1 MGITGL
7 FKREGGSWLKSI
19 LVLVLWILASAK
31 LIQSYGPNFN
41 LALLDSA
48 VQTTL
53 IVGGLFLLENVF
65 RFYLPQR
72 SNAWLAI
79 VLPLVMSILVLY
91 LGHFGLKQ
99 LFSDQ
104 TEYLLFLEKSF
115 AVRGAIVSILFSACA
130 LLLVIAGRLEDQ
142 LKTRQREEM
151 IMKMSKEAELHQ
163 LRQQLQPHFL
173 FNSLNSISAL
183 IASNPEKA
191 REMIFQLSGFL
202 RGTIRKDEKKWVTV
216 QEEVSYLQLFLD
228 IERVRFGHRLKADFQ
243 VEENTQSIK
252 IPQMLLQPLMENAV
266 KHGLYGT
273 MGDVDIQ
280 LNIRD
285 VGVYL
290 EMTITNPFDPKAGVS
305 ADGLGFGLDAVKRRL
320 YLLFGRHDLLNCVVN
335 QSQFSVVLKIPYA
348 HDSNPH
354 N

>member
-48 VQTTL
+48 VQTIL

-72 SNAWLAI
+72 SNAWLVI
-79 VLPLVMSILVLY
+79 VLPLVMSALALY

-115 AVRGAIVSILFSACA
+115 AVRGAIVLILFSACA

-142 LKTRQREEM
+142 IKTRQREEM

-243 VEENTQSIK
+243 VEETTQSIK

-320 YLLFGRHDLLNCVVN
+320 YLLFGRHDLLNCGVN
-335 QSQFSVVLKIPYA
+335 QNQFSVVLKIPYV
-348 HDSNPH
+348 HDPNPH

>member
-7 FKREGGSWLKSI
+7 FKKEGGSWVKSI
-19 LVLVLWILASAK
+19 LVLAMWILGMAK
-31 LIQSYGPNFN
+31 LIQFYGPNFN
-41 LALLDSA
+41 LALMDS
-48 VQTTL
+48 VVHTLL
-53 IVGGLFLLENVF
+53 IVGGFLLLENVF

-72 SNAWLAI
+72 TNSWFAI
-79 VLPLVMSILVLY
+79 ALPLVMSALVLY
-91 LGHFGLKQ
+91 IGHYGLKQ
-99 LFSDQ
+99 LFSEH
-104 TEYLLFLEKSF
+104 TEYLVFLERSF
-115 AVRGAIVSILFSACA
+115 AVRGAIILILFSTFT

-151 IMKMSKEAELHQ
+151 VMKMSKEAELHQ

-191 REMIFQLSGFL
+191 REMVFQLSGFL

-243 VEENTQSIK
+243 VEEGTQSVK

-273 MGDVDIQ
+273 TGEVNIQ
-280 LNIRD
+280 LNIRN

-290 EMTITNPFDPKAGVS
+290 EMTITNPFDPKAGTS

-320 YLLFGRHDLLNCVVN
+320 YLLFGRHDLLNCVVDEN
-335 QSQFSVVLKIPYA
+335 QFSVVLKIPHAY
-348 HDSNPH
+348 DSNSH